1 MNKQML
7 LGLVAGVGVAT
18 AGGVLGYQFLGQ
30 PRVDEQGSAAVDTDT
45 QEAPVAAR
53 PAQHTTAPAQTHTAT
68 AAKATTTSASKPAQ
82 AAAPIQVAAA
92 APAEECWDEE
102 VTTEADPKDKHQLA
116 GVGLGAAVGAAVGK
130 DIGHNKLTTAV
141 AAFGGALAGKKIQEK
156 IQDNRAEKRTTTE
169 TVHKCGPPGSRP
181 PQ

>member
-7 LGLVAGVGVAT
+7 LGLVAGIGVAT

-30 PRVDEQGSAAVDTDT
+30 SQVDEQGTAAVDS
-45 QEAPVAAR
+45 QEPPVAAR
-53 PAQHTTAPAQTHTAT
+53 PAPASAQNHTTPAPRPTQSASAPKPTAT
-68 AAKATTTSASKPAQ
+68 
-82 AAAPIQVAAA
+82 AAPIQVAAA

-102 VTTEADPKDKHQLA
+102 VQVEADPKDKHQLA

-156 IQDNRAEKRTTTE
+156 VQENNADKRTTTQ

-181 PQ
+181 K

>member
-7 LGLVAGVGVAT
+7 IGLVGGIGVAT

-30 PRVDEQGSAAVDTDT
+30 PHVDEEGSAVVDT

-53 PAQHTTAPAQTHTAT
+53 PAPAQTHAATASKATAT
-68 AAKATTTSASKPAQ
+68 SATKPAP
-82 AAAPIQVAAA
+82 AAAPVQVAAA
-92 APAEECWDEE
+92 APAEECWDEQ
-102 VTTEADPKDKHQLA
+102 VTVENDPKDKHQLA

-156 IQDNRAEKRTTTE
+156 IQENNADKRTE
-169 TVHKCGPPGSRP
+169 TQTVRKCGPPGSRP
-181 PQ
+181 K

>member
-7 LGLVAGVGVAT
+7 LGLVAGIGVAT

-30 PRVDEQGSAAVDTDT
+30 PRVNDQAGVDEQGSAAVDT
-45 QEAPVAAR
+45 QEPPVAAR
-53 PAQHTTAPAQTHTAT
+53 PAVASAQNHTAPAPR
-68 AAKATTTSASKPAQ
+68 TSPSALKPAP
-82 AAAPIQVAAA
+82 AAAPIHVAAA
-92 APAEECWDEE
+92 APVEECWDEQ
-102 VTTEADPKDKHQLA
+102 VTVEADPKDKHQLA

-141 AAFGGALAGKKIQEK
+141 VAFGGALAGKKIQEK
-156 IQDNRAEKRTTTE
+156 VQENNADKRTTTE

-181 PQ
+181 Q

>member
-7 LGLVAGVGVAT
+7 LGLVAGIGVAT

-30 PRVDEQGSAAVDTDT
+30 SQVDEQGTAVVDT
-45 QEAPVAAR
+45 QEPPVAAR
-53 PAQHTTAPAQTHTAT
+53 PAPAAAQNHTTAPRPTQSV
-68 AAKATTTSASKPAQ
+68 SAPKPIPA

-92 APAEECWDEE
+92 VPAEECWDEQ
-102 VTTEADPKDKHQLA
+102 VTVEADPKDKHQLA

-156 IQDNRAEKRTTTE
+156 VQENNADKRTTTQ

-181 PQ
+181 Q

>member
-7 LGLVAGVGVAT
+7 LGLVAGIGVAT
-18 AGGVLGYQFLGQ
+18 AGGVLGYQYLVQ
-30 PRVDEQGSAAVDTDT
+30 ARVDEQGTAAVDT
-45 QEAPVAAR
+45 QEPPVAAR
-53 PAQHTTAPAQTHTAT
+53 PAAASAQNHTAT
-68 AAKATTTSASKPAQ
+68 APRPTQSASAPRPAP

-92 APAEECWDEE
+92 APVEECWDEE
-102 VTTEADPKDKHQLA
+102 VTVEADPKDKHQLA

-141 AAFGGALAGKKIQEK
+141 VAFGGALAGKKIQEK
-156 IQDNRAEKRTTTE
+156 VQENNADKRTTTQ

-181 PQ
+181 Q

>member
-30 PRVDEQGSAAVDTDT
+30 SRVDEQGTAAVDT
-45 QEAPVAAR
+45 QEPPVAAR
-53 PAQHTTAPAQTHTAT
+53 PAPASAQNHTA
-68 AAKATTTSASKPAQ
+68 AAPRATQSASAPKPAP

-92 APAEECWDEE
+92 APAEECWDEQ
-102 VTTEADPKDKHQLA
+102 VTVEADPKDKHQLA

-141 AAFGGALAGKKIQEK
+141 VAFGGALAGKKIQEK
-156 IQDNRAEKRTTTE
+156 VQENNADKRTTTE
-169 TVHKCGPPGSRP
+169 SVRKCGPPGSRP
-181 PQ
+181 Q

>member
-7 LGLVAGVGVAT
+7 LGLVAGIGVAT

-30 PRVDEQGSAAVDTDT
+30 SRVDEQGTAAVDS
-45 QEAPVAAR
+45 QEPPVAAR
-53 PAQHTTAPAQTHTAT
+53 PAAASSQNHTAT
-68 AAKATTTSASKPAQ
+68 APRPTQSASAPRPAP

-92 APAEECWDEE
+92 APVEECWDEE
-102 VTTEADPKDKHQLA
+102 VTVEADPKDKHQLA

-141 AAFGGALAGKKIQEK
+141 VAFGGALAGKKIQEK
-156 IQDNRAEKRTTTE
+156 IQDNRAEKRTTTQ

-181 PQ
+181 Q

>member
-7 LGLVAGVGVAT
+7 LGLVAGIGVAT

-30 PRVDEQGSAAVDTDT
+30 KTVDEQGSNVIVDT
-45 QEAPVAAR
+45 QEEAPAIAAR
-53 PAQHTTAPAQTHTAT
+53 PAQPAAAPAQPRT
-68 AAKATTTSASKPAQ
+68 AATPRPAASAPRPAP

-102 VTTEADPKDKHQLA
+102 VTVEADPKDKHQLA

-141 AAFGGALAGKKIQEK
+141 VAFGGALAGKKLQEK
-156 IQDNRAEKRTTTE
+156 VQENNADKRTTTQ
-169 TVHKCGPPGSRP
+169 TVRKCGPPGSRP
-181 PQ
+181 Q

>member
-7 LGLVAGVGVAT
+7 LGLVAGIGVAT

-30 PRVDEQGSAAVDTDT
+30 PRVDDQAAVDEQGSAVVDT

-53 PAQHTTAPAQTHTAT
+53 PSPTSAPTRTAT
-68 AAKATTTSASKPAQ
+68 TPRPTQSASAPKPAP
-82 AAAPIQVAAA
+82 AAAPIVVAAA
-92 APAEECWDEE
+92 PTEECWDEE
-102 VTTEADPKDKHQLA
+102 VAVEADPKDKHQLA

-130 DIGHNKLTTAV
+130 DVGHNKLTTAV

-156 IQDNRAEKRTTTE
+156 IQDNRAEKRTTTQ

-181 PQ
+181 Q

>member
-7 LGLVAGVGVAT
+7 VGLVAGIGVAT

-30 PRVDEQGSAAVDTDT
+30 PHVDEEGSAVVDTQ

-53 PAQHTTAPAQTHTAT
+53 PGVAASQSHAATAT
-68 AAKATTTSASKPAQ
+68 KAAATSSSKPAP
-82 AAAPIQVAAA
+82 AAAPVHVAAA
-92 APAEECWDEE
+92 APTEECWDEE
-102 VTTEADPKDKHQLA
+102 VTVENDPKDKHQLA

-156 IQDNRAEKRTTTE
+156 IQENNADKRTETQ

-181 PQ
+181 K

>member
-7 LGLVAGVGVAT
+7 LGLVAGIGVAT

-30 PRVDEQGSAAVDTDT
+30 SRVDEQGTAAVDT
-45 QEAPVAAR
+45 QEPPVAAR
-53 PAQHTTAPAQTHTAT
+53 PAAASAQNHAAPAPRSTQ
-68 AAKATTTSASKPAQ
+68 SASTPKPA
-82 AAAPIQVAAA
+82 AATPIQVAAA
-92 APAEECWDEE
+92 APAEECWDEQ
-102 VTTEADPKDKHQLA
+102 VTVEADPKDKHQLA

-156 IQDNRAEKRTTTE
+156 VQDNNADKRTTTQ
-169 TVHKCGPPGSRP
+169 TVRKCGPPGSRP
-181 PQ
+181 Q

>member
-7 LGLVAGVGVAT
+7 LGLVAGIGVAT

-30 PRVDEQGSAAVDTDT
+30 PRVDEQGSADVVDT

-53 PAQHTTAPAQTHTAT
+53 PAPAQTHAAT
-68 AAKATTTSASKPAQ
+68 AAKATSTSTKPAS
-82 AAAPIQVAAA
+82 AAAPVQVAAA
-92 APAEECWDEE
+92 APKEECWDEE

-116 GVGLGAAVGAAVGK
+116 GVGLGAAVGAKVGQ
-130 DIGHNKLTTAV
+130 DIGHSKLTTAV
-141 AAFGGALAGKKIQEK
+141 VAFGGALAGKKIQEK

-181 PQ
+181 QQ

>member
-7 LGLVAGVGVAT
+7 LGLVAGIGVAT

-30 PRVDEQGSAAVDTDT
+30 SHVDDEQGTAAVDT
-45 QEAPVAAR
+45 QEPPVAAR
-53 PAQHTTAPAQTHTAT
+53 PAAASAQNHTTAPRPTQ
-68 AAKATTTSASKPAQ
+68 SASAPKPTP

-102 VTTEADPKDKHQLA
+102 VQVEAAPKDKHQLA

-156 IQDNRAEKRTTTE
+156 VQDNNADKRTTTE

-181 PQ
+181 Q

>member
-7 LGLVAGVGVAT
+7 LGLVAGIGVAT
-18 AGGVLGYQFLGQ
+18 AGGVLGYQYLGQ
-30 PRVDEQGSAAVDTDT
+30 ARVDEQGTATVDT
-45 QEAPVAAR
+45 QEPPVAAR
-53 PAQHTTAPAQTHTAT
+53 PAAASAQNHTAT
-68 AAKATTTSASKPAQ
+68 APKP
-82 AAAPIQVAAA
+82 AAAPVRVAAA

-102 VTTEADPKDKHQLA
+102 VTVEADPKDKHQLA

-156 IQDNRAEKRTTTE
+156 VQENNADKRTTTQ
-169 TVHKCGPPGSRP
+169 TVRKCGPPGSRP
-181 PQ
+181 Q

>member
-30 PRVDEQGSAAVDTDT
+30 PRVDEQSTADVDT

-53 PAQHTTAPAQTHTAT
+53 PAPHTNTAPAQSHAAT
-68 AAKATTTSASKPAQ
+68 AAKATSTTKPAP
-82 AAAPIQVAAA
+82 AAAPVQVAAA
-92 APAEECWDEE
+92 APTEECWDEE

-116 GVGLGAAVGAAVGK
+116 GVGLGAAVGAKVGQ
-130 DIGHNKLTTAV
+130 DIGHSKLT
-141 AAFGGALAGKKIQEK
+141 
-156 IQDNRAEKRTTTE
+156 
-169 TVHKCGPPGSRP
+169 
-181 PQ
+181 

>member
-7 LGLVAGVGVAT
+7 LGLVAGIGVAT
-18 AGGVLGYQFLGQ
+18 AGGVLGYQYLGQ
-30 PRVDEQGSAAVDTDT
+30 SRVDEQGTAAVDS
-45 QEAPVAAR
+45 QEPPVAAR
-53 PAQHTTAPAQTHTAT
+53 PAAASAQNRAATAPRPTQ
-68 AAKATTTSASKPAQ
+68 SASAPKPAP

-92 APAEECWDEE
+92 PVEECWDEE
-102 VTTEADPKDKHQLA
+102 VTVEADPKDKHQLA

-141 AAFGGALAGKKIQEK
+141 VAFGGALAGKKIQEK
-156 IQDNRAEKRTTTE
+156 VQENNADKRTTTQ

-181 PQ
+181 Q

>member
-30 PRVDEQGSAAVDTDT
+30 PHVDEQGTAAVDE
-45 QEAPVAAR
+45 QETPVAAR
-53 PAQHTTAPAQTHTAT
+53 PEPASAETHAATAT
-68 AAKATTTSASKPAQ
+68 KQTSAPKPA
-82 AAAPIQVAAA
+82 AAAPIHVAAA
-92 APAEECWDEE
+92 PPAEECWDEQ
-102 VTTEADPKDKHQLA
+102 VAVEAAPTDKHQLA

-130 DIGHNKLTTAV
+130 DVGHNKLTTAV

-156 IQDNRAEKRTTTE
+156 IQDNNADKRTTTQ

-181 PQ
+181 Q

>member
-7 LGLVAGVGVAT
+7 LGLVAGIGVAT

-30 PRVDEQGSAAVDTDT
+30 SRVDEQGTAAVDT
-45 QEAPVAAR
+45 QEPPVAAR
-53 PAQHTTAPAQTHTAT
+53 PAAASAQNHTAT
-68 AAKATTTSASKPAQ
+68 APRPAQSASAPKPAPV
-82 AAAPIQVAAA
+82 AAPIQVAAA

-102 VTTEADPKDKHQLA
+102 VTVEADPTDKHQLA

-141 AAFGGALAGKKIQEK
+141 VAFGGALAGKKIQEK
-156 IQDNRAEKRTTTE
+156 VQENNADKRTTTQ
-169 TVHKCGPPGSRP
+169 TVRKCGPPGSRP
-181 PQ
+181 Q